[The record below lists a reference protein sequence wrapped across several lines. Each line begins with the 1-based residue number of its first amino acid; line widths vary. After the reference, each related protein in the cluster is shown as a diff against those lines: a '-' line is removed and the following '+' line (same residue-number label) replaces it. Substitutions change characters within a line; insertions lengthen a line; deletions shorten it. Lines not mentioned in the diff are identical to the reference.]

1 MGSSTRSR
9 GSRNMS
15 GRWAVDCTRTSA
27 YAENGGY
34 IQYII
39 YIYIYIQRFLESRWI
54 YLWAVTCCLV
64 LLSFFIYR
72 EVCAS
77 ETCKGPCKIAS
88 EFQVSRWRAAE
99 LQIAQKERKKERKN
113 DLLFLNM
120 LMFSSYSAAS
130 FQRAYHISQNRWKG
144 LQNHRK
150 TEVHISRCIIYLI
163 QTSLLR
169 MFVFWDIVA
178 VNFRWTSWGR
188 CGFCW
193 SWPWNKQSKQHMNG
207 TWNTG
212 P

>member
-1 MGSSTRSR
+1 MPQRHAKAHVR
-9 GSRNMS
+9 LHRNS
-15 GRWAVDCTRTSA
+15 KCHVG
-27 YAENGGY
+27 E
-34 IQYII
+34 Q
-39 YIYIYIQRFLESRWI
+39 
-54 YLWAVTCCLV
+54 
-64 LLSFFIYR
+64 LSFKSPR
-72 EVCAS
+72 
-77 ETCKGPCKIAS
+77 K
-88 EFQVSRWRAAE
+88 R
-99 LQIAQKERKKERKN
+99 ERKKERKN

-207 TWNTG
+207 T
-212 P
+212 